1 MNNIKIYENFD
12 DEKENLE
19 FLIDFYK
26 PYITE
31 FFKDRMMECDYLII
45 NPEQFVIEYWS
56 MLFDGRIPKR
66 ISYYMDELVENLK
79 KIIGIKFDWNFSP
92 NGNSQR
98 LEFTL
103 EEEISDEI
111 LKKLKKTTKVK
122 NILKMI

>member
-1 MNNIKIYENFD
+1 
-12 DEKENLE
+12 
-19 FLIDFYK
+19 
-26 PYITE
+26 
-31 FFKDRMMECDYLII
+31 
-45 NPEQFVIEYWS
+45 

-79 KIIGIKFDWNFSP
+79 KIIGIEFDWNFSP

-103 EEEISDEI
+103 EEEISDEM